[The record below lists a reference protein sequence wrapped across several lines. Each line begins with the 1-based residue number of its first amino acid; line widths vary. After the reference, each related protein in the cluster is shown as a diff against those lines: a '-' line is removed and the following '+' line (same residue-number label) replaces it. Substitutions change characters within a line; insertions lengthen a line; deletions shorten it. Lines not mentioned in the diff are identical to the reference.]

1 MDISSKLVES
11 FRIKLSHKD
20 KKILKKLIYIF
31 AIFLF
36 FLIIYY
42 GLVFAYISYDKFIV
56 PALKSKMQS
65 D

>member
-1 MDISSKLVES
+1 MNLSSNIIES

-20 KKILKKLIYIF
+20 KKILKKLIYIIT
-31 AIFLF
+31 IFLF

-42 GLVFAYISYDKFIV
+42 GLVFAYISYDKFV
-56 PALKSKMQS
+56 LPALKSKMGS

>member
-1 MDISSKLVES
+1 MNLSSTIIES

-20 KKILKKLIYIF
+20 KKVLKKLIYIF

-42 GLVFAYISYDKFIV
+42 GLVFAYISYDKFIL
-56 PALKSKMQS
+56 PALKSKMES